1 MNRYIQEANQQF
13 ISAYNRYPIIL
24 DHGEGMYLYDID
36 GKRYLDFGSGIGV
49 CGLGY
54 HDPNYTRM
62 LQGQIEKLLHTS
74 NLFYNVPAIEA
85 AKQFNQ
91 AANMEQVFF
100 TNSGAEAIEGAIKIA
115 KKYHFLKYKNK
126 NGEIIAMK
134 KSFHGRSMGALSITG
149 QRREQYGAVKGVIIW
164 NCGRTYGVAVQLVAV
179 LAVAVLYWKKLFPL
193 RTGAGGKPVLEKK
206 ILILWGKIC
215 LACIPAAIVGV
226 LFDSVF
232 EALFY
237 HPVPVATA
245 LIVFGIAMIVIERW
259 NRGREPVMKTIDDLT
274 VPAVLIIGCFQL
286 LAAVSPG
293 TSRSGATIVGALLL
307 GVSRT
312 AASEFT
318 FYLAVPVMF
327 GASFLRML
335 QYGFQFTQM
344 ELLILLAGMAAAFL
358 VSLAVIH
365 ALLGY
370 IRKHDFQVFGWY
382 RIVLGGLILLLNG
395 AGLISSL

>member
-149 QRREQYGAVKGVIIW
+149 QEAYQEPFGPMLPHIKFAEFNDLESVKQLITENTCAIFLETVQGEGGIYPVYISDKLTILHGQSDHLSRRF
-164 NCGRTYGVAVQLVAV
+164 RS
-179 LAVAVLYWKKLFPL
+179 
-193 RTGAGGKPVLEKK
+193 
-206 ILILWGKIC
+206 LISER
-215 LACIPAAIVGV
+215 
-226 LFDSVF
+226 DS
-232 EALFY
+232 
-237 HPVPVATA
+237 
-245 LIVFGIAMIVIERW
+245 R
-259 NRGREPVMKTIDDLT
+259 
-274 VPAVLIIGCFQL
+274 
-286 LAAVSPG
+286 
-293 TSRSGATIVGALLL
+293 RSK
-307 GVSRT
+307 
-312 AASEFT
+312 
-318 FYLAVPVMF
+318 
-327 GASFLRML
+327 SFL
-335 QYGFQFTQM
+335 
-344 ELLILLAGMAAAFL
+344 
-358 VSLAVIH
+358 
-365 ALLGY
+365 
-370 IRKHDFQVFGWY
+370 
-382 RIVLGGLILLLNG
+382 
-395 AGLISSL
+395 

>member
-1 MNRYIQEANQQF
+1 MYLRSKSRRKIFEMNRYIQEANQQF

-149 QRREQYGAVKGVIIW
+149 QEAYQEPFGPMLPHIKFAEFNDLESVKQLITENTCAIFLETVQGEGGIYPATDFFIKGV
-164 NCGRTYGVAVQLVAV
+164 RQLCD
-179 LAVAVLYWKKLFPL
+179 
-193 RTGAGGKPVLEKK
+193 EHK
-206 ILILWGKIC
+206 ILMISDEIQCGMGRCGQMFAYQIYN
-215 LACIPAAIVGV
+215 IVPDIDEKCGN
-226 LFDSVF
+226 LR
-232 EALFY
+232 
-237 HPVPVATA
+237 PQ
-245 LIVFGIAMIVIERW
+245 IAPPLGD
-259 NRGREPVMKTIDDLT
+259 GRKE
-274 VPAVLIIGCFQL
+274 
-286 LAAVSPG
+286 
-293 TSRSGATIVGALLL
+293 
-307 GVSRT
+307 
-312 AASEFT
+312 
-318 FYLAVPVMF
+318 
-327 GASFLRML
+327 
-335 QYGFQFTQM
+335 
-344 ELLILLAGMAAAFL
+344 
-358 VSLAVIH
+358 IH
-365 ALLGY
+365 KFCA
-370 IRKHDFQVFGWY
+370 
-382 RIVLGGLILLLNG
+382 
-395 AGLISSL
+395 